1 MKIIP
6 LKKYLLVEQVK
17 REKTETGI
25 ILPDSDIKNETQIGR
40 VIAVGEECKIIVGT
54 KIIYPEYSLSRY
66 RRDNTVYL
74 LVKEQDA
81 LATIDESD
89 DK

>member
-25 ILPDSDIKNETQIGR
+25 ILPDSDIKNETQVGT

-54 KIIYPEYSLSRY
+54 KIIYPEYSLSKFSR
-66 RRDNTVYL
+66 NNNIYL
-74 LVKEQDA
+74 LVKEQDV
-81 LATIDESD
+81 LATIEE
-89 DK
+89 